1 MGNDD
6 NFVLVKTTNDDYP
19 FMEANRKMTHHRYN
33 QTYKGMKVEY
43 AELFLQHKN
52 DSIKIINC
60 KLAEGLNMSIIPT
73 LTETQATAAAIAY
86 LGDTNLYSWQDTAW
100 EAAYKEEM
108 GDSNATTYP
117 SPELII
123 AKKIADQNYAAS
135 EFVLTYKMS
144 IHALNPDLDVT
155 IYINAHTGEFVKQTS
170 NRHEGHA
177 DLSYGYG
184 TNKWIDTRY
193 RGGVYNHHILYTNDV
208 AGRVIYTKKVRY
220 GGIVGGTWVSRF
232 GGIDKK

>member
-1 MGNDD
+1 
-6 NFVLVKTTNDDYP
+6 
-19 FMEANRKMTHHRYN
+19 
-33 QTYKGMKVEY
+33 
-43 AELFLQHKN
+43 
-52 DSIKIINC
+52 
-60 KLAEGLNMSIIPT
+60 MSIIPT

-184 TNKWIDTRY
+184 TNTFIDTKW
-193 RGGVYNHHILYTNDV
+193 RGGLWSHHILHANDIS
-208 AGRVIYTKKVRY
+208 GRNIYTKKASYTSKGSLKNWASGLNPLLNSHDDDDRWYSDRSSETTPHWVATNTWDY
-220 GGIVGGTWVSRF
+220 FNIFFTAMAGI
-232 GGIDKK
+232 I